1 MNKKTLILLF
11 GLVLFITFILV
22 GEEVLID
29 FTVLQPDLHVNV
41 SAESNGQ
48 SRSIAIEN
56 WEVQLSPNARTVR
69 SMNLSETRV
78 TPSRQW
84 GTVLGARM
92 HFITEIARLSG
103 WARINPPFTI
113 PAHDSRFEGQGLLT
127 TDRPI
132 KDIHVT
138 VYGHNFPL
146 RFNLNLLN
154 ANNDTFTFN
163 FGYIYFD
170 GWETLS
176 LFRYKDLSES
186 WLLDITEENRRT
198 LANLNASLNS
208 VRLQDFTIIKDARIS
223 GGDYIVYFKD
233 VKIIYE

>member
-1 MNKKTLILLF
+1 MNKKTLIILF
-11 GLVLFITFILV
+11 GLILFIHNISA

-29 FTVLQPDLHVNV
+29 FAELIPDLHINI
-41 SAESNGQ
+41 SSESNGQ
-48 SRSIAIEN
+48 SRTIAIEN
-56 WEVQLSPNARTVR
+56 WEVQLSPNARTAR
-69 SMNLSETRV
+69 SVNLSQTRV
-78 TPSRQW
+78 SPSRQW

-92 HFITEIARLSG
+92 HFITEIARLNG

-113 PAHDSRFEGQGLLT
+113 PVNDSRFEGQGLLI

-132 KDIHVT
+132 KDILVT

-154 ANNDTFTFN
+154 GNNDTFTFN
-163 FGYIYFD
+163 YGYIYFD

-186 WLLDITEENRRT
+186 WLLEITEENRRT
-198 LANLNASLNS
+198 LANLNSTLNS
-208 VRLQDFTIIKDARIS
+208 IRIQDFTLIKDAQIS

>member
-1 MNKKTLILLF
+1 MNKKPLILLF
-11 GLVLFITFILV
+11 GFVLFITFISA

-29 FTVLQPDLHVNV
+29 FTILKPDLYV
-41 SAESNGQ
+41 SGSTESNGQ
-48 SRSIAIEN
+48 NRTIAIEN
-56 WEVQLSPNARTVR
+56 WEVQLSHNARTVR
-69 SMNLSETRV
+69 SMNLSQTRV

-92 HFITEIARLSG
+92 HFVTEIARLNG

-113 PAHDSRFEGQGLLT
+113 PANDSRFEGQGLLT

-132 KDIHVT
+132 KDIRVT

-154 ANNDTFTFN
+154 ANNETFTFN
-163 FGYIYFD
+163 FGYIFFD

-186 WLLDITEENRRT
+186 WLLEITEENRRA

-208 VRLQDFTIIKDARIS
+208 IRLQDFTIIKDARIS
-223 GGDYIVYFKD
+223 GGDYLVYFKD
-233 VKIIYE
+233 VIIIYE

>member
-1 MNKKTLILLF
+1 MIKKPLILLF
-11 GLVLFITFILV
+11 GLILFIHFISS
-22 GEEVLID
+22 GEAILID
-29 FTVLQPDLHVNV
+29 FAELKPDLNTTVP
-41 SAESNGQ
+41 SDTNGQ
-48 SRSIAIEN
+48 SRTIAIEN

-69 SMNLSETRV
+69 SMNLSQTRV

-92 HFITEIARLSG
+92 HFVTEIARLNG

-113 PAHDSRFEGQGLLT
+113 PAHDSRFEGQGLLI

-132 KDIHVT
+132 KDILVT

-146 RFNLNLLN
+146 RLNLNLLN
-154 ANNDTFTFN
+154 DNNDTFTFN
-163 FGYIYFD
+163 FGYIFFD

-186 WLLDITEENRRT
+186 WLLDITEDNRRT
-198 LANLNASLNS
+198 LANLNSSLNS

-223 GGDYIVYFKD
+223 GGDYLVYFKD